1 MRTRY
6 VDFDDRHEDLAERM
20 RALPEAA
27 EDFQKKWELS
37 WLYHENA
44 LEGVVYTSQE
54 LALGLENQPVAD
66 ATFMGAL
73 RDIRNHK
80 TAIDLVR
87 AEAKGKKL
95 KLNLSMVKKLYETLG
110 AGFEGRSVAE
120 WRKDMPLHRS
130 YFHEIAQPA
139 KIQPALQK
147 VLDLT
152 DSVDFKNAHPIQQ
165 AVKVHHGFMQVFP
178 FTDNSG
184 RVARLFA
191 SMILFQAG
199 YLPVLRVAAPARGGA
214 PRAHHGRH
222 RERAGPRREALRG
235 GREGEG
241 RRPEAGPLGGPPA
254 GRGAPRCPLR
264 RGRPGRS
271 AFKAPKN
278 LGIPW

>member
-20 RALPEAA
+20 RSLPEQA
-27 EDFQKKWELS
+27 EDFTKKWELS

-66 ATFMGAL
+66 ATFVGAL

-87 AEAKGKKL
+87 AEARGKKL

-147 VLDLT
+147 VFDVT
-152 DSVDFKNAHPIQQ
+152 DSVDFKNAHPIIQ
-165 AVKVHHGFMQVFP
+165 AVKLHHGFMQVFP
-178 FTDNSG
+178 FTENSG

-191 SMILFQAG
+191 NMILFQAG
-199 YLPVLRVAAPARGGA
+199 YLPVIIHATDRQRYYESLRQPESALRELTMDAIENGLAHAEKHFAGIAASKGGA
-214 PRAHHGRH
+214 RKLVR
-222 RERAGPRREALRG
+222 
-235 GREGEG
+235 
-241 RRPEAGPLGGPPA
+241 
-254 GRGAPRCPLR
+254 
-264 RGRPGRS
+264 
-271 AFKAPKN
+271 
-278 LGIPW
+278 